1 MQRTSSARLSG
12 GDRGAWLAHRGSRC
26 PAIPAPRDRSR
37 PRVDSFL
44 MAERTRS
51 HPLLRYTLLQV
62 PDVALAA
69 LVVWALWNWLLIPGW
84 VALVGLAVWIAKDI
98 AIYPLV
104 RRSFSL
110 GESEWV
116 GVRPLIGARGVAT
129 EDLSP
134 SGWVR
139 VKGELWQARASEDAP
154 VPGGSHVRVR
164 EVRGMTLLIE
174 SDQGPTRLKQSAAAD
189 VEPADGD
196 DRAADQGPGGDEV
209 RHRQVDARPTRRPL
223 G

>member
-1 MQRTSSARLSG
+1 MAESARK
-12 GDRGAWLAHRGSRC
+12 
-26 PAIPAPRDRSR
+26 
-37 PRVDSFL
+37 
-44 MAERTRS
+44 RT
-51 HPLLRYTLLQV
+51 LLRYTLLQT

-69 LVVWALWNWLLIPGW
+69 LVVWALWNWTLIPGW
-84 VALVGLAVWIAKDI
+84 VALAALVVWIAKDI

-116 GVRPLIGARGVAT
+116 GVRPLIGARGIAT

-134 SGWVR
+134 SGWIR
-139 VKGELWQARASEDAP
+139 VKGELWQARTAEDVP
-154 VPGGSHVRVR
+154 VRGGTHVRVR

-174 SDQGPTRLKQSAAAD
+174 SEQRPTRLKQSEEVD

-196 DRAADQGPGGDEV
+196 GRAADQGPGGDEV
-209 RHRQVDARPTRRPL
+209 RGRHGDAHAARRPV

>member
-1 MQRTSSARLSG
+1 
-12 GDRGAWLAHRGSRC
+12 
-26 PAIPAPRDRSR
+26 
-37 PRVDSFL
+37 
-44 MAERTRS
+44 
-51 HPLLRYTLLQV
+51 LRYTLLQA

-69 LVVWALWNWLLIPGW
+69 LVVWALWNWMLVPGW
-84 VALVGLAVWIAKDI
+84 VALAGLALWIAKDV

-116 GVRPLIGARGVAT
+116 GIRPLIGARGIAT

-139 VKGELWQARASEDAP
+139 VKGELWRARAKEDAP
-154 VPGGSHVRVR
+154 VAGGTYVRVR

-174 SDQGPTRLKQSAAAD
+174 SDYGPSVLKQSTGAD

-196 DRAADQGPGGDEV
+196 GCAPD
-209 RHRQVDARPTRRPL
+209 
-223 G
+223 

>member
-1 MQRTSSARLSG
+1 MMAESARK
-12 GDRGAWLAHRGSRC
+12 
-26 PAIPAPRDRSR
+26 
-37 PRVDSFL
+37 
-44 MAERTRS
+44 
-51 HPLLRYTLLQV
+51 HPLLRYSLLQA
-62 PDVALAA
+62 PDVVLAA
-69 LVVWALWNWLLIPGW
+69 LVVWALWKWTLIPGW
-84 VALVGLAVWIAKDI
+84 AALAALALWIAKDV

-116 GVRPLIGARGVAT
+116 GVRPLIGARGVVT

-134 SGWVR
+134 SGWIR
-139 VKGELWQARASEDAP
+139 VKGELWQARAVEDAP

-174 SDQGPTRLKQSAAAD
+174 PDYRPTRLKQSGAAD

-196 DRAADQGPGGDEV
+196 GCAPDQGPGGDEV
-209 RHRQVDARPTRRPL
+209 RGRQGDAHTSRRPL